1 MDLDRKEQEIE
12 LLNYMAKDLMVCE
25 ERCAGGAARVLN
37 ALLALY
43 DVCEE
48 EQEEEP
54 NVFELPR
61 LSQRES

>member
-1 MDLDRKEQEIE
+1 MDIDRKEQEVE

-48 EQEEEP
+48 EEP
-54 NVFELPR
+54 NVFELPQ
-61 LSQRES
+61 LSRRES

>member
-1 MDLDRKEQEIE
+1 MDIDRKEQEIE

-48 EQEEEP
+48 KGP